1 MPPCQKNGPKLTLL
15 GKRADGCQ
23 LDPIFFRGNK
33 VEMDAFKN
41 LLISEKKNIKDM
53 FKDMLSLA
61 ESGRFQ
67 FMFDKRILRNP
78 PEQERVVRLD
88 KRSPVC
94 DNCWRELWFQ
104 MIFMFVKE
112 HAYLMPDTIKNR
124 PICYWGINCRTMGH
138 NLEHA
143 KKFNH
148 MEYQTRF
155 WSRNHIFAL

>member
-1 MPPCQKNGPKLTLL
+1 ML
-15 GKRADGCQ
+15 G
-23 LDPIFFRGNK
+23 
-33 VEMDAFKN
+33 
-41 LLISEKKNIKDM
+41 
-53 FKDMLSLA
+53 LA

-78 PEQERVVRLD
+78 PEEERAVRLD

-124 PICYWGINCRTMGH
+124 PVCYWGINCRTMAH

-155 WSRNHIFAL
+155 WLFFTLFHNNTFNSSIFQSTNCLNIGDISYIAWSLVKYFAPNTMQLVVIAQCCQIRVVFYE